1 MRLEGFSPREEAM
14 VGDALAALQ
23 LAGYDVDL
31 VVVLIRA
38 DLPKG
43 YRGMSWPEGA
53 VLGAEAF
60 ASPTILVHV
69 LEEEFLHLLQ
79 RLRGLLKEFE
89 PGTASAL
96 EDDADVERKFP
107 LPRA

>member
-1 MRLEGFSPREEAM
+1 MRPMRLEGFSPREEAM

-43 YRGMSWPEGA
+43 YRGMSWPRERCLA
-53 VLGAEAF
+53 
-60 ASPTILVHV
+60 PK
-69 LEEEFLHLLQ
+69 
-79 RLRGLLKEFE
+79 RLR
-89 PGTASAL
+89 
-96 EDDADVERKFP
+96 
-107 LPRA
+107 PRPYWFMY